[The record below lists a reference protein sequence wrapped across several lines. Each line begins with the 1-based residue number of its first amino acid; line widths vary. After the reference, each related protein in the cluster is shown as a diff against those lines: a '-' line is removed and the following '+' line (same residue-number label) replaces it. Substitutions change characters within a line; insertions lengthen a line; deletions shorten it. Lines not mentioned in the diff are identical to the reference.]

1 MEPSDDAQNAP
12 VSADAIASIVAHL
25 AHVRAEYGDVLGD
38 PDLVEPNGAY
48 FPDEFK
54 LEPAAIDRL
63 MRRMMTYAPL
73 AADLETR
80 IVYVEPEGEGAG
92 GGCGSGACGPGDKSA
107 PKQIAR
113 GGAVETDEG
122 YAVVLVSSDV
132 GEPKLLTAALARA
145 MGRLVLFEAGEDVDP
160 RVEGA
165 LSELTAVACGLGVIL
180 LNGACVYKKGCGGMR
195 RHQGTFLGPSEL
207 ALACA
212 LFVRV
217 TDRKPGTVRRHL
229 EVTQREAFDVA
240 LDWVDGQ
247 PKLVRALTND
257 PSTLADGVFTLEEKK
272 GLFSRLLSRRRERD
286 DDALPIAMPT
296 SRPVRERSAEELR
309 RIAETKALV
318 EEALLD
324 S

>member
-1 MEPSDDAQNAP
+1 MELSDDA
-12 VSADAIASIVAHL
+12 VRSIIAHL
-25 AHVRAEYGDVLGD
+25 AHLRAEYGEVLES
-38 PDLVEPNGAY
+38 PDLVEPNGDY

-54 LEPAAIDRL
+54 VEPAAIDRL

-73 AADLETR
+73 AADLDVQV
-80 IVYVEPEGEGAG
+80 VYTEPEAEGGG
-92 GGCGSGACGPGDKSA
+92 GGCGSGACGPGDAAKVVA
-107 PKQIAR
+107 K
-113 GGAVETDEG
+113 GGVLETEDG
-122 YAVVLVSSDV
+122 YAVVLDPSDV
-132 GEPKLLTAALARA
+132 GQPKLLTASLARS
-145 MGRLVLFEAGEDVDP
+145 MGRLVLFEADEEVDP

-195 RHQGTFLGPSEL
+195 RHQGTFLGVEEL

-217 TDRKPGTVRRHL
+217 TDRKPGMVRRHL
-229 EVTQREAFDVA
+229 EVTQKEAFDLA

-257 PSTLADGVFTLEEKK
+257 PASLADGIFSLEEKK
-272 GLFSRLLSRRRERD
+272 GLLSRFLTRKRD
-286 DDALPIAMPT
+286 DDMPDALPGSVKPK
-296 SRPVRERSAEELR
+296 ERSEEERR

-318 EEALLD
+318 EEALQE

>member
-1 MEPSDDAQNAP
+1 MDLSDDA
-12 VSADAIASIVAHL
+12 VRSIVAHL
-25 AHVRAEYGDVLGD
+25 AHLRAEYGEVLEN
-38 PDLVEPNGAY
+38 PDLVEPNGEF

-73 AADLETR
+73 ASDLE
-80 IVYVEPEGEGAG
+80 VQLAFLEADEGGGGGGG
-92 GGCGSGACGPGDKSA
+92 GGCGSGACGPGEKSKA
-107 PKQIAR
+107 KAR
-113 GGAVETDEG
+113 PSGAVETPDG
-122 YAVVLVSSDV
+122 YAVVLEQSDV
-132 GEPKLLTAALARA
+132 VEPKLLTASLARS
-145 MGRLVLFEAGEDVDP
+145 MGRLVLFEADEEVDP

-180 LNGACVYKKGCGGMR
+180 FNGASIYKKGCGGVR
-195 RHQGTFLGPSEL
+195 QHQGTFLGVQEL

-217 TDRKPGTVRRHL
+217 TDSKPGVVRRHL
-229 EVTQREAFDVA
+229 AVTQKEAFDLA

-257 PSTLADGVFTLEEKK
+257 PASLADGIFTLEEKK
-272 GLFSRLLSRRRERD
+272 GLFSRLLSRKRD
-286 DDALPIAMPT
+286 DDMPEAIG
-296 SRPVRERSAEELR
+296 PVSVKPKERTEEERR

-318 EEALLD
+318 EEALSD
-324 S
+324 

>member
-1 MEPSDDAQNAP
+1 MELSDDA
-12 VSADAIASIVAHL
+12 VRSIVAHL
-25 AHVRAEYGDVLGD
+25 AHVRAEYGEVLGEV
-38 PDLVEPNGAY
+38 DLVEPNGEY

-73 AADLETR
+73 ATDLDVEV
-80 IVYVEPEGEGAG
+80 VYVEPEGEGGGG
-92 GGCGSGACGPGDKSA
+92 GGCGSGACGPGEGSKHV
-107 PKQIAR
+107 AR
-113 GGAVETDEG
+113 GGAVETDDG
-122 YAVVLVSSDV
+122 YAVVLASSDV
-132 GEPKLLTAALARA
+132 GEPKLLTASLARS
-145 MGRLVLFEAGEDVDP
+145 MGRLVLFEAGEEVDP
-160 RVEGA
+160 RDEGA

-195 RHQGTFLGPSEL
+195 RHQGTFLGVEEL

-217 TDRKPGTVRRHL
+217 TDRKPGSVRRHL
-229 EVTQREAFDVA
+229 EVTQREAFDLA

-247 PKLVRALTND
+247 PRLVRTLTND
-257 PSTLADGVFTLEEKK
+257 PATLEDGVFALEEKK
-272 GLFSRLLSRRRERD
+272 GLLSRLLSRKRD
-286 DDALPIAMPT
+286 EDEPPLAMPA

-318 EEALLD
+318 EEALQD

>member
-1 MEPSDDAQNAP
+1 MELSDDALR
-12 VSADAIASIVAHL
+12 SMVAHL
-25 AHVRAEYGDVLGD
+25 AHVRAEYGEVLGD
-38 PDLVEPNGAY
+38 PDLVEPNGDF

-73 AADLETR
+73 ATDLEAQ
-80 IVYVEPEGEGAG
+80 VVFVEPEGEGSGG
-92 GGCGSGACGPGDKSA
+92 GGCGSGACAPGDKGS
-107 PKQIAR
+107 PKQVAR
-113 GGAVETDEG
+113 GGAVETADGG
-122 YAVVLVSSDV
+122 YAVVLVSTDV
-132 GEPKLLTAALARA
+132 GEPKLLTASLARS
-145 MGRLVLFEAGEDVDP
+145 MGRLVLFEAGEDVDA

-165 LSELTAVACGLGVIL
+165 LSELTAVACGFGVLL
-180 LNGACVYKKGCGGMR
+180 LNGACVYKKSCGGMR
-195 RHQGTFLGPSEL
+195 RHQGTFLGVEEL

-217 TDRKPGTVRRHL
+217 TDRKPASVRRHL
-229 EVTQREAFDVA
+229 DVTQREAFDVA

-247 PKLVRALTND
+247 PRLLRALTKD
-257 PSTLADGVFTLEEKK
+257 PSTLADGVFTLEEKR
-272 GLFSRLLSRRRERD
+272 GLFSRLLSRKRGREED
-286 DDALPIAMPT
+286 EPLLAMPP

-318 EEALLD
+318 EEALQE